1 MSVWFRFMI
10 GILIGVGA
18 ILPGISSGVLCV
30 VFGIYDRLIESVLGF
45 FKDMKKNT
53 LFLFPIVIGVA
64 IGVVL
69 LGNVL
74 KILFESYPF
83 QTKCAFL
90 GLILGCIPNLFH
102 IANSKKGFRL
112 HYIGYTVLSFIFTL
126 ILLGFENALP
136 TNTMATTSNTLFLV
150 LSGFV
155 MSAGVVVPGVSS
167 TVLLMILGTYETYL
181 NAISTVNLSIL
192 FPMGIGLTIGGLLFL
207 KLIQFLLKT
216 HFSETYYTI
225 IGFVLGSTLILV
237 PSLKFNITSIF
248 SIAILIFCFW
258 LGKQLEAK
266 SDS

>member
-1 MSVWFRFMI
+1 
-10 GILIGVGA
+10 
-18 ILPGISSGVLCV
+18 
-30 VFGIYDRLIESVLGF
+30 
-45 FKDMKKNT
+45 
-53 LFLFPIVIGVA
+53 
-64 IGVVL
+64 
-69 LGNVL
+69 
-74 KILFESYPF
+74 
-83 QTKCAFL
+83 
-90 GLILGCIPNLFH
+90 
-102 IANSKKGFRL
+102 
-112 HYIGYTVLSFIFTL
+112 
-126 ILLGFENALP
+126 
-136 TNTMATTSNTLFLV
+136 MATTSNTLFLV